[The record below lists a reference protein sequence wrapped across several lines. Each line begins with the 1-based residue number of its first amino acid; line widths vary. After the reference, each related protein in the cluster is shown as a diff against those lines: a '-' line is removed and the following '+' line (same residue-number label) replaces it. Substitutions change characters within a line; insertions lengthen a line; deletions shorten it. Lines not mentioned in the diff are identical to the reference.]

1 MTEIFSQL
9 FPWSGYILSV
19 VLFIASLWMTDK
31 APRFISSFL
40 IHLNILVIIPI
51 FIIGDVYSIFFIS
64 FPCLAL
70 YYYFMY
76 QVAEVVIPSA
86 DRGDMKERWNQFKV
100 LVWYS
105 WNLQYPIWV
114 KNNNTDSPPQ
124 IPGDFTR
131 PFFEPGIIWADSHHA
146 IVISDQQD
154 EITRVEGPGFA
165 FTKRR
170 EHPLAIIDLRTQA
183 QNREIPVATKDGVP
197 LKARLVAPF
206 SIDGEIWT
214 KELYH
219 RLHTSNPKLEKA
231 QKLDHSIGTYPF
243 SSKRVQAAIEFID
256 QYSSANRAFPGNNL
270 GETVLDRIQPIA
282 RKVISQY
289 NINEL
294 WELPNE
300 KKPHTLNKISD
311 EITNHAQNILRKHG
325 ILLRAS
331 RIVDF
336 RFEDDTIPKQ
346 KVNDWVKNQKARD
359 NKAIEEAKSE
369 VSLELEKAR
378 SEMEPLQ
385 SATFKE
391 SEINDP
397 DKKQMQEIIR
407 KITRLE
413 DLAKSETNHHQQQS
427 NDDTKGTGRSEK
439 NAAVLLLAEQVKEI
453 ILPDILRHIK
463 SVLSKNK
470 AE

>member
-1 MTEIFSQL
+1 MTEILSQL
-9 FPWSGYILSV
+9 FPWSGYILSA

-40 IHLNILVIIPI
+40 IHLNILIIIPL
-51 FIIGDVYSIFFIS
+51 FIVGNIISIFYIS
-64 FPCLAL
+64 FPCLAI
-70 YYYFMY
+70 YYYFIY
-76 QVAEVVIPSA
+76 QMADVVVPSA

-100 LVWYS
+100 FVWYS

-114 KNNNTDSPPQ
+114 KNKNTDSSPQ

-131 PFFEPGIIWADSHHA
+131 PFFGPGIIWADSHHA
-146 IVISDQQD
+146 IVISNQHD
-154 EITRVEGPGFA
+154 EITRVEGPGFV

-183 QNREIPVATKDGVP
+183 QNREIPVATKDGAP
-197 LKARLVAPF
+197 FIARLIAPF
-206 SIDGEIWT
+206 SIDEEFWT

-219 RLHTSNPKLEKA
+219 QLRTSNPILEGA

-243 SSKRVQAAIEFID
+243 SSKRVQAAIKFID
-256 QYSSANRAFPGNNL
+256 KYSPANRKFPGNNL

-282 RKVISQY
+282 RKVIRQY

-300 KKPHTLNKISD
+300 KNPHTLDKISD
-311 EITNHAQNILRKHG
+311 EIYNNVKNILRKDG
-325 ILLRAS
+325 IRLRAS
-331 RIVDF
+331 RIVDI

-346 KVNDWVKNQKARD
+346 KLNDWIKNQEAKN
-359 NKAIEEAKSE
+359 NKIIEEAKSE

-397 DKKQMQEIIR
+397 EKQRMLRMLREIN
-407 KITRLE
+407 RLE
-413 DLAKSETNHHQQQS
+413 DLAKSKTDHHQQS
-427 NDDTKGTGRSEK
+427 NDDIKVLSEQIYE
-439 NAAVLLLAEQVKEI
+439 L
-453 ILPDILRHIK
+453 ILPDILRTVRSELAK
-463 SVLSKNK
+463 SKK
-470 AE
+470 E